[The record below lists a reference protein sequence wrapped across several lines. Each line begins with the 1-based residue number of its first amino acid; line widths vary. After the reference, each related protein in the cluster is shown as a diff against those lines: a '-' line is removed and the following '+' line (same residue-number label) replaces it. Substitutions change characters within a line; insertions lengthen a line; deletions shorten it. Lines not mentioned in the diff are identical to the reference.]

1 MVALK
6 LAEKRHS
13 VREYKHKPLSEAHK
27 NLLFDLLN
35 GREVINDGK
44 IEFRFIEDGF
54 TIAPLLE
61 NHAGYFG
68 KMIYA
73 PHYFA
78 VLCSDHDLCHKM
90 VGYEGERFILSATRF
105 DIGTCWIEVL
115 HSQEAKEIL
124 NIESEKEI
132 GALIAV
138 GYGKREFQQSTIYA
152 SSHAGSLSS
161 LTELGYPNIDA
172 YSSQSPASGR
182 KAITEFVH
190 LNQWGEYP
198 TIGELEMLGIH
209 EALFYM
215 RLAPSYHNRQPW
227 HFIVKGNEIDLVME
241 KSDHIPETIHG
252 IDAGIAMLYFEVG
265 LHDSGI
271 PGKWQ
276 FTGIETDY
284 ALPDGYEV
292 SGRYIV

>member
-1 MVALK
+1 MNALK

-13 VREYKHKPLSEAHK
+13 VREYKHKKLTET
-27 NLLFDLLN
+27 DRMYLN
-35 GREVINDGK
+35 GILAERPVIADGK
-44 IEFRFIEDGF
+44 IDFKFIEEGF
-54 TIAPLLE
+54 MVAEQLE
-61 NHAGYFG
+61 GLAGYFG
-68 KMIYA
+68 KMIIA
-73 PHYFA
+73 PHYYA
-78 VLCSDHDLCHKM
+78 ILCNDQETCHKV
-90 VGYEGERFILSATRF
+90 VGYEGEHFILKATKQ

-115 HSQEAKEIL
+115 DSHAVKKVLDIDSTMEV
-124 NIESEKEI
+124 

-152 SSHAGSLSS
+152 SSRPGSLST

-172 YSSQSPASGR
+172 YSTIGPASVR

-190 LNQWGEYP
+190 VDEWGNYP
-198 TIGELEMLGIH
+198 SIEDLEIMGIH

-227 HFIVKGNEIDLVME
+227 HFILRRKEIDLIIE
-241 KSDHIPETIHG
+241 KNELIPETIHG

-271 PGKWQ
+271 RGNWQ
-276 FTGIETDY
+276 MAEVDANYDI
-284 ALPDGYEV
+284 PDGYQIM
-292 SGRYIV
+292 GRYIF